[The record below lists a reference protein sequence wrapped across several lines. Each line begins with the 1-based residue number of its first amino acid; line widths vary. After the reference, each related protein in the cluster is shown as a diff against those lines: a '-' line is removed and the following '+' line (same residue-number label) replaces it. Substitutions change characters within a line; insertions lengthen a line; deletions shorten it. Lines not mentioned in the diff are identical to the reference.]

1 MNFNGH
7 CLIKN
12 NTSVPKKVINLYISD
27 TLGPQLRNLNV
38 DSTVGKWLSGSAK
51 LTKNCDL
58 DKHKYNGYD
67 IRFDSR
73 SELLF
78 ADGSYEKNVINFGAD
93 MSSSVHVNNKR
104 KDILVI
110 CEGPGQRLDDTTLTA
125 ETKYPTNFT
134 QSRSLK
140 RLHYNGS
147 NSFFFI

>member
-93 MSSSVHVNNKR
+93 MSSSVHVNSKE
-104 KDILVI
+104 KDIWKT
-110 CEGPGQRLDDTTLTA
+110 CD
-125 ETKYPTNFT
+125 
-134 QSRSLK
+134 
-140 RLHYNGS
+140 
-147 NSFFFI
+147 